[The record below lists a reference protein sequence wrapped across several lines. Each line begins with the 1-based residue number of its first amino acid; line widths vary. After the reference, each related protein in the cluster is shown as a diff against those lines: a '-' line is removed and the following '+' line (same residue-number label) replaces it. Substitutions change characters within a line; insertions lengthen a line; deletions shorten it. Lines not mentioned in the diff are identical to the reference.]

1 MAPAPA
7 LPLPGR
13 RFPALVWAAIARH
26 PASIAVALWVAAAA
40 GLSALSGRVTDWYDM
55 TDELVYERLAI
66 SVVRSGSLLP
76 RINGVFVRSLD
87 QLYPWLIAPLF
98 RHGSVP
104 ADLHNA
110 HLLGAWVMSSA
121 CIPAFLLARRVS
133 GKASLGVLIAVLSL
147 ALPWMIYSAFLLSEV
162 VAYPVFL
169 WTVLAIQAATVRP
182 SLRNDLFALAAL
194 ALAFLARSEFICLLA
209 VPPPLLFARAFAVEG
224 GRSSTRAPR
233 GLGRLAR
240 EHTLLVTVYAAIVLA
255 ALAYAAGGGRL
266 LDLSVYGQQIN
277 GPTVPPGFLAGL
289 AGSLAQVALSVGLLP
304 FVVAI
309 GWLLSNLNRPA
320 RSPEQH
326 VFAWLGAV
334 TTAVIT
340 LEVTRFDL
348 GVGPYIFDRYLFYL
362 VPLLLIA
369 FVCALR
375 DRSLPRYSL
384 LPGLL
389 VVCAGFGFAFQAAF
403 TWSDPAGRVDPDTPV
418 SVLYSPIV
426 SVTGSRAGAQV
437 ALVTAA
443 IVLSVLFAV
452 ATRTAHGRARA
463 SAVLLAALVLG
474 LPLETAYVF
483 TRVLEHDSYS
493 GRPLTGDRAAT
504 AGLDWVDAVV
514 GTRANV
520 TMIPYTVSTSY
531 FVTLNY
537 WRDLEF
543 WNKSVD
549 RDAEYPSTGLY
560 AFTGIWFPKVSLQ
573 FNPATGAANR
583 SPSPYVVQSINESR
597 FQIAGNVQ
605 AQTGQAMLI
614 DAVEPWR
621 LAWLSF
627 GLYDDGWMP
636 PHQTAHIRVYA
647 SPGQHRPSIHYLNI
661 QVWAPS
667 GVARR
672 RFVVTSDL
680 ASRHELASDTGTTF
694 VNTLPVCVPARGY
707 SDVTVE
713 ASGEST
719 IPGDMSSLSSSLGTR
734 TGSVYLADI
743 SVSKTIGGRCSARP
757 LNGRP

>member
-1 MAPAPA
+1 VAFA
-7 LPLPGR
+7 G
-13 RFPALVWAAIARH
+13 H
-26 PASIAVALWVAAAA
+26 PASIAVALWVAAAI
-40 GLSALSGRVTDWYDM
+40 GLSAVTGRVSDWYDM

-66 SVVRSGSLLP
+66 SVARSGSLLP
-76 RINGVFVRSLD
+76 RINGSFVRSLD

-98 RHGSVP
+98 RRGSVP

-121 CIPAFLLARRVS
+121 CIPAFLLARRVT
-133 GKASLGVLIAVLSL
+133 GKATVGLLIAVLSL
-147 ALPWMIYSAFLLSEV
+147 TLPWMIYSAFLLSEV

-169 WTVLAIQAATVRP
+169 WTLLAIQAAAVRP
-182 SLRNDLFALAAL
+182 SMRNDLLTLVAL
-194 ALAFLARSEFICLLA
+194 ALAFLARSEFVCLLA
-209 VPPPLLFARAFAVEG
+209 VPPPVLFARAFAA
-224 GRSSTRAPR
+224 GRGRPPARAR
-233 GLGRLAR
+233 RALRRLVR
-240 EHTLLVTVYAAIVLA
+240 DNTLLVSVYVAIVLA
-255 ALAYAAGGGRL
+255 AVGYAAGGGRL
-266 LDLSVYGQQIN
+266 LDLSIYGQQIN
-277 GPTVPPGFLAGL
+277 GPTVPPGFAAGL

-304 FVVAI
+304 FIIAF
-309 GWLLSNLNRPA
+309 GWLLSQLVRPSA
-320 RSPEQH
+320 SSEQQ

-334 TTAVIT
+334 TTGVIT

-348 GVGPYIFDRYLFYL
+348 GVGPYLFDRYLFYL
-362 VPLLLIA
+362 VPVVLIA
-369 FVCALR
+369 FVCALS
-375 DRSLPRYSL
+375 DRSLRRSSL

-389 VVCAGFGFAFQAAF
+389 IVCAGFTFAFQAAF
-403 TWSDPAGRVDPDTPV
+403 TWSDPAGRVDPDTPI
-418 SVLYSPIV
+418 SILYGPIV
-426 SVTGSRAGAQV
+426 AATGSREGAQV

-443 IVLSVLFAV
+443 IALTVMFLVT
-452 ATRTAHGRARA
+452 TRTARSRARV
-463 SAVLLAALVLG
+463 SVLLLAALVLG
-474 LPLETAYVF
+474 LPLETGYVF
-483 TRVLEHDSYS
+483 TRVLGHDSYS
-493 GRPLTGDRAAT
+493 GRPLTGAASAT
-504 AGLDWVDAVV
+504 AGLGWVDAAV
-514 GTRANV
+514 GTQANV

-560 AFTGIWFPKVSLQ
+560 AFTGVWFPKLGLQ
-573 FNPATGAANR
+573 FNPATGAVNR

-614 DAVEPWR
+614 DAVEPWH

-627 GLYDDGWMP
+627 GLSDDGWLQ
-636 PHQTAHIRVYA
+636 PHRSARIRVY
-647 SPGQHRPSIHYLNI
+647 SSTGQHGSRIHFLSI

-667 GVARR
+667 GVVHRP
-672 RFVVTSDL
+672 FVVGSDL
-680 ASRHELASDTGTTF
+680 VSRREFVSDTGTTF

-707 SDVTVE
+707 SDVTVK

-743 SVSKTIGGRCSARP
+743 SVSKTVGGRCSARP
-757 LNGRP
+757 